1 MNVSNL
7 KKSFRKRTVLD
18 DVSFSLKEGEIV
30 GFVGKNGAGKS
41 TTIKCIV
48 GLLKPQDE
56 LIEVSGR
63 NIVTQRETALR
74 FIAAQIEDLALFETM
89 SGRDNLRLF
98 ASLNHV
104 SGL

>member
-1 MNVSNL
+1 M
-7 KKSFRKRTVLD
+7 
-18 DVSFSLKEGEIV
+18 SFSLKEGEIV